1 MTEEDLF
8 GLVKSIDENDI
19 EIITSNDSETN
30 DQLEFLLDHFSI
42 DNKNV
47 NPPFVPIQ
55 TTSLIRED
63 SEVSFSKKKILSKSS
78 LKEFEDK
85 TLIERLYGLTE
96 IFPNWLQMLFQN
108 SYQYSKYV
116 GQFIKKSIWFCSS
129 SFIILILPILVQLE
143 FSQVAEMQVAQTRQ
157 VKSPTTK

>member
-42 DNKNV
+42 DNRNV

-55 TTSLIRED
+55 TTRLTRED
-63 SEVSFSKKKILSKSS
+63 FEVSF
-78 LKEFEDK
+78 
-85 TLIERLYGLTE
+85 
-96 IFPNWLQMLFQN
+96 
-108 SYQYSKYV
+108 
-116 GQFIKKSIWFCSS
+116 
-129 SFIILILPILVQLE
+129 
-143 FSQVAEMQVAQTRQ
+143 
-157 VKSPTTK
+157 

>member
-47 NPPFVPIQ
+47 NPPCVPIQ
-55 TTSLIRED
+55 TTRLIRENF
-63 SEVSFSKKKILSKSS
+63 EVSFFKK
-78 LKEFEDK
+78 EN
-85 TLIERLYGLTE
+85 LIE
-96 IFPNWLQMLFQN
+96 IFF
-108 SYQYSKYV
+108 K
-116 GQFIKKSIWFCSS
+116 GI
-129 SFIILILPILVQLE
+129 
-143 FSQVAEMQVAQTRQ
+143 
-157 VKSPTTK
+157 

>member
-55 TTSLIRED
+55 TTRLIRENF
-63 SEVSFSKKKILSKSS
+63 EVSFFKK
-78 LKEFEDK
+78 EN
-85 TLIERLYGLTE
+85 LIE
-96 IFPNWLQMLFQN
+96 IFF
-108 SYQYSKYV
+108 K
-116 GQFIKKSIWFCSS
+116 GI
-129 SFIILILPILVQLE
+129 
-143 FSQVAEMQVAQTRQ
+143 
-157 VKSPTTK
+157 